1 MVTNDGINI
10 VVSNGFICRSNWL
23 KGGEETKMDE
33 DRTGSISNKEIIRQL
48 ICFAIKHRKI
58 MQGYLDETGVYHAQ
72 HRLLMKI
79 FHEPEISQNDI
90 ARSMDVSAATI
101 AVALKKLEK
110 KGYISRHTDEGD
122 NRFNKITITEKGN
135 RVVEQSKRIFEMAD
149 KKILDGF
156 TEEEKRTLS
165 VLLQKLN
172 DNLDKM
178 EEEIRLGKE
187 RT

>member
-1 MVTNDGINI
+1 
-10 VVSNGFICRSNWL
+10 
-23 KGGEETKMDE
+23 MDE

-135 RVVEQSKRIFEMAD
+135 RVVEQSKRIFEIAD
-149 KKILDGF
+149 RKVLDGF
-156 TEEEKRTLS
+156 TDEDKHALA

-178 EEEIRLGKE
+178 EEEIKLKKE